1 MAAIPEASVEQAT
14 PGLKAVAL
22 SKLRCQLEEL
32 QQHNADLAADNDRL
46 KDKNAAMQ
54 QVWHVCVSLKTSA
67 DRQAHTG
74 STRSAT
80 GPMGICC
87 CGPAAGL

>member
-1 MAAIPEASVEQAT
+1 MAATPEASVDQAT
-14 PGLKAVAL
+14 SGLKVVAL

-54 QVWHVCVSLKTSA
+54 QVWCVYLSHL
-67 DRQAHTG
+67 
-74 STRSAT
+74 
-80 GPMGICC
+80 C
-87 CGPAAGL
+87 